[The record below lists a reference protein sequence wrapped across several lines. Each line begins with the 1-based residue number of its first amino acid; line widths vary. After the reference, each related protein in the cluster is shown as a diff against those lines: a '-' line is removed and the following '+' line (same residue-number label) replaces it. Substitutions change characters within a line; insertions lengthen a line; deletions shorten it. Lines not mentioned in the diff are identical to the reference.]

1 MTRALPPRPFKH
13 TRPAPPPCPLRLSSV
28 LTSLSLAL
36 CEHPKVLTQTLA
48 VPGTPPFTASISSGS
63 NAPMWFP
70 SPKSSP
76 LHACPPQSHSECEF
90 ASSAP
95 PFSTLG
101 HSFDPDVLFFRLL
114 KSLSLSPTLTTL
126 SVLSSRPMS
135 APLPL
140 SPDTMSSMSSTIHAR
155 LHPQAELTA
164 LTLLLSLPPRPPPDP
179 LGVRPSAVA
188 GLPLFALKFAPLGA
202 GGVGQQEIEKLRGM
216 PDIKAGPRTAT
227 RSSDPAELHDD
238 CSASPDLPG
247 NLFPSFPEGFPVGVP
262 LERKVSLETRVA
274 GRALRKPAGNLR
286 ETCGNRGRKGR
297 KSLTRMSQDSSV
309 GHSNPRHRRR
319 QCLPD
324 EVEHY
329 RLLFASP
336 EHAPLPCTR
345 ATTPIWIGL
354 AVAR

>member
-13 TRPAPPPCPLRLSSV
+13 TRPAPPPCPLRLSSA

-95 PFSTLG
+95 PFSTVG
-101 HSFDPDVLFFRLL
+101 HSFDPHVLFFRLL

-140 SPDTMSSMSSTIHAR
+140 SPDTMSSMSSTIPKDAGR
-155 LHPQAELTA
+155 TPVFTLGRSSRSPRSPLA
-164 LTLLLSLPPRPPPDP
+164 LSAAPDPRPWESRADSDSHPCN
-179 LGVRPSAVA
+179 S
-188 GLPLFALKFAPLGA
+188 GA
-202 GGVGQQEIEKLRGM
+202 GRNWVGKQEIEKFRGM
-216 PDIKAGPRTAT
+216 PEIKAGPRTAT

-238 CSASPDLPG
+238 CSSSPDLLGKEGKEISYQNESGFLGRGTRSSSLPHSSR
-247 NLFPSFPEGFPVGVP
+247 LSPATLRSYARSLRSLRYSF
-262 LERKVSLETRVA
+262 S
-274 GRALRKPAGNLR
+274 
-286 ETCGNRGRKGR
+286 
-297 KSLTRMSQDSSV
+297 
-309 GHSNPRHRRR
+309 
-319 QCLPD
+319 
-324 EVEHY
+324 
-329 RLLFASP
+329 
-336 EHAPLPCTR
+336 
-345 ATTPIWIGL
+345 
-354 AVAR
+354 